1 MRARPQV
8 SPMHMRNISEQRF
21 RRTSLKGHLFSLW
34 LLYPLHYARCLS
46 TFTHGASSLSSPQKT
61 FASSAWWK
69 EQSKDLFALTE
80 EHELGLM
87 SSMVTI
93 THNDL
98 VPEQLANMRRGPFAA
113 PTESE
118 KVEYLMT
125 RVRTDRQRHQ
135 FENYGLEHVLSYQRR
150 ISATKVNFMRRN
162 QKGPLGIVRDFW
174 DRTIEGVTLRLG

>member
-1 MRARPQV
+1 MVLERMIR
-8 SPMHMRNISEQRF
+8 SR
-21 RRTSLKGHLFSLW
+21 K
-34 LLYPLHYARCLS
+34 
-46 TFTHGASSLSSPQKT
+46 TFT
-61 FASSAWWK
+61 SSAWWK

-98 VPEQLANMRRGPFAA
+98 VPEQLANMRRGPFAQ

-125 RVRTDRQRHQ
+125 RVRTDRQRSQ
-135 FENYGLEHVLSYQRR
+135 FENFGLEHVLSYQRR

-174 DRTIEGVTLRLG
+174 DRTIEGVALRPG

>member
-1 MRARPQV
+1 
-8 SPMHMRNISEQRF
+8 
-21 RRTSLKGHLFSLW
+21 
-34 LLYPLHYARCLS
+34 
-46 TFTHGASSLSSPQKT
+46 
-61 FASSAWWK
+61 
-69 EQSKDLFALTE
+69 
-80 EHELGLM
+80 
-87 SSMVTI
+87 MVTI

-125 RVRTDRQRHQ
+125 RVRTDRHRHQ

-150 ISATKVNFMRRN
+150 ISATKASFIRRN

-174 DRTIEGVTLRLG
+174 DRTIEGVPSKPACQPVGRARILRKEKETDIPIHTNAHI